1 MLDHEKRSG
10 MLMRRPRGFT
20 LVETMI
26 VVVILGVIMLVA
38 LPNLTEWIGSMRLRF
53 KAEGM
58 LSGISQARSQALKH
72 NARVFFRLG
81 QDAGW
86 TVGCVTADAN
96 DRDGDGFEDCPA
108 VIEQKSAAEDAG
120 GNVQLAI
127 TPDDGTDAIVYN
139 GVGRVVGA
147 AITRID
153 FSSTDTS
160 VVWSVVISG
169 SGDARVCSDT
179 FNGTGNTYACS

>member
-1 MLDHEKRSG
+1 MLDYQKRSG
-10 MLMRRPRGFT
+10 LLMKGRRGFT

-26 VVVILGVIMLVA
+26 VVVILSVIMLVA
-38 LPNLTEWIGSMRLRF
+38 LPNLTNWIGSMRVRF

-58 LSGISQARSQALKH
+58 LSGISHARSQALKH
-72 NARVFFRLG
+72 NTRVFFRLG
-81 QDAGW
+81 QDSSW
-86 TVGCVTADAN
+86 TVGCVTPDAN

-108 VIEQKSAAEDAG
+108 VIEQKGAAEDAG

-127 TPDDGTDAIVYN
+127 TPDDGTDSIVYN

-160 VVWSVVISG
+160 TAWSVVISG
-169 SGDARVCSDT
+169 SGDARVCSDS